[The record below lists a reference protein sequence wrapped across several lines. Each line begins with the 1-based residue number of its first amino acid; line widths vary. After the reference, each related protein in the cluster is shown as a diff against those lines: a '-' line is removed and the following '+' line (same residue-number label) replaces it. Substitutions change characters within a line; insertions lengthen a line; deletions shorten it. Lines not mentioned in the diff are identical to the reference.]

1 LQRRIRDGSVVAS
14 LIVRGLC
21 WIVNLF
27 LGGAGAPVPAAQEQ
41 ELALTRSRDPYF
53 HAFRARCLQWVYGED
68 PRRALEQERVAG

>member
-1 LQRRIRDGSVVAS
+1 VIS
-14 LIVRGLC
+14 LLVRSLC

-27 LGGAGAPVPAAQEQ
+27 LGGAAVPAAQEQ